1 MSGAV
6 PLAPPASFFTRL
18 LRSPVCV
25 SGTLPV
31 DVQLLIHPPFWFTT
45 NTHPYR
51 WATFIDQQILIT
63 NTLSHYLAYI
73 LLLTAYCLLL
83 AACSC
88 GVCCGVWYVMCVVCC
103 QWGVSH
109 PPTLTPSSP
118 PTWRAGWHGWRY
130 HIDYY
135 HCHSNTSLL
144 SSSLSGYIILTLIL
158 SLMMLTCLTVA
169 RLMAWMKVPQLLLL
183 RLRQTTIVVIITI
196 IFP

>member
-83 AACSC
+83 
-88 GVCCGVWYVMCVVCC
+88 VHVVCVVVCDMWC
-103 QWGVSH
+103 VLCVVSGGS
-109 PPTLTPSSP
+109 LTRRRWLPRLRP
-118 PTWRAGWHGWRY
+118 RGAPDGMDEGT
-130 HIDYY
+130 
-135 HCHSNTSLL
+135 TST
-144 SSSLSGYIILTLIL
+144 IIIVILTRHYFHHPLADIL
-158 SLMMLTCLTVA
+158 S
-169 RLMAWMKVPQLLLL
+169 
-183 RLRQTTIVVIITI
+183 
-196 IFP
+196 